1 MGGARS
7 EARRALCAAGLHPGA
22 QREERATRPSGS
34 RSHRAPQRLPRA
46 PTAPARPAPAAAAL
60 TERCRLGGLRGA
72 LLLFLARLHPLGARG
87 LLRCHLSLR
96 PRGWTNPARAS
107 PSPAGRR
114 RLSGK
119 GGQRH
124 ARTAATAAP
133 GASRGG
139 SAYDSQGLEMSK
151 KKLKKLSGKEDSL
164 EGQDDK
170 NSEDTRSYNP
180 AKKGESEFQ
189 RLKTER
195 DLQEKINDQS
205 FTVSHSA
212 DRWSQ
217 GKSPNRSRTTDS
229 SSIQIEKRKKIVIQ
243 FKPKEVK
250 CVKSTSTTDVVSTS
264 RESHNKGN
272 RFDGGEGKRLLHS
285 FALQKDK
292 VMKKKR
298 ERDEFCKLKIKAE
311 QTMLEKFKLAA
322 GNSHV
327 PHRALNGSKK
337 LGGDV
342 RTQKKISVTSTET
355 VNDDTY
361 DTSSTKKS
369 HMLSRTCDEEDK
381 EEYKEFSGKN
391 KHATKYTLSCYS
403 TETPKRQH
411 CHKWKKKDT
420 DSDKG
425 DSNAGTEGGCF
436 KAADLCFKQ
445 TFEASSTSDSY
456 QDNENAKSTQKIF
469 EVFPSYQGNES
480 PESDQEMQ
488 IIEDLHVARLEKK
501 MALPVVQT
509 CGELTSMEIDLPEQ
523 NLSISAA
530 SSASGL
536 NILVVIDTNIMIS
549 HLEFVRSLKSETIPG
564 VGRLALIIPWVVL
577 QELDNLKKG
586 KMLQHVRD
594 KAIPAVQF
602 IYMCLKNQDSK
613 LWGQSM
619 QLASQKI
626 YGLSDENNDDRVLQ
640 CCLQYQNLFPQA
652 VVILCTDD
660 KNLCNKAIVSEVKA
674 FCKADLVTALQNL
687 NINKQENCA
696 DLQQFKCDAE
706 FRKTEGDA
714 NLTAQFSSILPDLEK
729 NLGEALSCILE
740 TEMKIAFGNLWMEIL
755 YLKPPWTLASLLQC
769 YKKHWVAV
777 FGYVVPRSLLA
788 TVEYLY
794 KHLLST
800 QTVDSS
806 TAGMLLQESKNLLH
820 AFSSRSDYNGV
831 LPRAYAEVSKLHQT
845 FTEVKA
851 DSGQDLSEDTMVL
864 SENAVCEKMEAMIPN
879 LQNCEEKKLHLSTH
893 MAQGNRHQE
902 IWSVLEGV
910 WNTINLYS
918 VEIFQKLD
926 SNRVAVTSKSSFE
939 EAFLGLQKLIAAV
952 NDILEGIRRILTPN
966 STFQDIWTLY
976 NFLISNEINSSIK
989 FTAEEL
995 YECVSQ
1001 ETYRERLAV
1010 GCCQLAQLE
1019 HAIKQCNVSVHMEAK
1034 NRGWL

>member
-1 MGGARS
+1 
-7 EARRALCAAGLHPGA
+7 
-22 QREERATRPSGS
+22 
-34 RSHRAPQRLPRA
+34 
-46 PTAPARPAPAAAAL
+46 
-60 TERCRLGGLRGA
+60 
-72 LLLFLARLHPLGARG
+72 
-87 LLRCHLSLR
+87 
-96 PRGWTNPARAS
+96 
-107 PSPAGRR
+107 
-114 RLSGK
+114 
-119 GGQRH
+119 
-124 ARTAATAAP
+124 
-133 GASRGG
+133 
-139 SAYDSQGLEMSK
+139 MSK

-164 EGQDDK
+164 DGRDDK
-170 NSEDTRSYNP
+170 NSEDTRSYNHTT
-180 AKKGESEFQ
+180 KGETEFQ
-189 RLKTER
+189 RFKIEKGM
-195 DLQEKINDQS
+195 QEKKKDQS
-205 FTVSHSA
+205 PNISCGV
-212 DRWSQ
+212 DRRFQ
-217 GKSPNRSRTTDS
+217 GKSPNRSKTTDS
-229 SSIQIEKRKKIVIQ
+229 SSIQTEKRKRIVIQ
-243 FKPKEVK
+243 FKPKEIK
-250 CVKSTSTTDVVSTS
+250 HGKSTSTTDVVTTS
-264 RESHNKGN
+264 RESHSKGHH
-272 RFDGGEGKRLLHS
+272 FDGTEGKRLCHS
-285 FALQKDK
+285 FAVQKDK

-298 ERDEFCKLKIKAE
+298 EKAEFCKLKVKAE
-311 QTMLEKFKLAA
+311 QTMSEKLKSAPC
-322 GNSHV
+322 NSHV
-327 PHRALNGSKK
+327 PRRVSNGSKK
-337 LGGDV
+337 RSEDV
-342 RTQKKISVTSTET
+342 RTQKKTSITSTET
-355 VNDDTY
+355 VNDDI
-361 DTSSTKKS
+361 SFTKKS
-369 HMLSRTCDEEDK
+369 RMLSRTCDEED
-381 EEYKEFSGKN
+381 EEGYTEFSKKN
-391 KHATKYTLSCYS
+391 QHSTKHRPSYYS
-403 TETPKRQH
+403 AETPKRWD
-411 CHKWKKKDT
+411 CHEQKKQDI
-420 DSDKG
+420 DSDNAV
-425 DSNAGTEGGCF
+425 SNAGTEGGCF
-436 KAADLCFKQ
+436 EVAALRFKR
-445 TFEASSTSDSY
+445 TFEVPCTSDSY
-456 QDNENAKSTQKIF
+456 QGSENIKSTQKNF
-469 EVFPSYQGNES
+469 EVFPSHQGSQS

-488 IIEDLHVARLEKK
+488 IVEDLHVARLEKR
-501 MALPVVQT
+501 MALSVVQT
-509 CGELTSMEIDLPEQ
+509 CGELTNMEIDLPEQ
-523 NLSISAA
+523 DLSISAEA
-530 SSASGL
+530 STSGL

-549 HLEFVRSLKSETIPG
+549 HLEFVRSLKSENIPG

-687 NINKQENCA
+687 NINRHQNCV
-696 DLQQFKCDAE
+696 DLQQSKCDTE
-706 FRKTEGDA
+706 FLKTEGRDA
-714 NLTAQFSSILPDLEK
+714 NITAQFPSILPDLEK

-794 KHLLST
+794 KHLCRA

-806 TAGMLLQESKNLLH
+806 AAGVLLQESKKLLH

-845 FTEVKA
+845 LTEVKS
-851 DSGQDLSEDTMVL
+851 DTGQDLSEDTMVL
-864 SENAVCEKMEAMIPN
+864 SENAVCEKMEAMTPN
-879 LQNCEEKKLHLSTH
+879 LQNCEEKKLHSSTH
-893 MAQGNRHQE
+893 VAQENRHQE
-902 IWSVLEGV
+902 IC
-910 WNTINLYS
+910 

-926 SNRVAVTSKSSFE
+926 PNTVTVTAKSSFE

-976 NFLISNEINSSIK
+976 NFLISNEINNSIK

-1001 ETYRERLAV
+1001 EIYRERLAV

-1019 HAIKQCNVSVHMEAK
+1019 HTIKQCNASVHTEAK

>member
-1 MGGARS
+1 
-7 EARRALCAAGLHPGA
+7 
-22 QREERATRPSGS
+22 
-34 RSHRAPQRLPRA
+34 
-46 PTAPARPAPAAAAL
+46 
-60 TERCRLGGLRGA
+60 
-72 LLLFLARLHPLGARG
+72 F
-87 LLRCHLSLR
+87 
-96 PRGWTNPARAS
+96 
-107 PSPAGRR
+107 
-114 RLSGK
+114 
-119 GGQRH
+119 
-124 ARTAATAAP
+124 
-133 GASRGG
+133 
-139 SAYDSQGLEMSK
+139 Y
-151 KKLKKLSGKEDSL
+151 
-164 EGQDDK
+164 
-170 NSEDTRSYNP
+170 
-180 AKKGESEFQ
+180 
-189 RLKTER
+189 RLKIEKGV
-195 DLQEKINDQS
+195 QEKINDQS
-205 FTVSHSA
+205 SHVSHDG

-217 GKSPNRSRTTDS
+217 GKSPNRSKTTDN
-229 SSIQIEKRKKIVIQ
+229 SSIQIEKRKRIVIQ

-250 CVKSTSTTDVVSTS
+250 HGKSTSTTDVVSIS
-264 RESHNKGN
+264 RESHNKSN
-272 RFDGGEGKRLLHS
+272 CFDGAERKRLSHS
-285 FALQKDK
+285 FAFQKDK
-292 VMKKKR
+292 VKKKR
-298 ERDEFCKLKIKAE
+298 ERDEFCKLKAE
-311 QTMLEKFKLAA
+311 ESMLEKFKSAA
-322 GNSHV
+322 CNSHV

-337 LGGDV
+337 LSEDV
-342 RTQKKISVTSTET
+342 RTQKKTTITPTET
-355 VNDDTY
+355 VNHDTC

-369 HMLSRTCDEEDK
+369 RMLPRTCDEEDE
-381 EEYKEFSGKN
+381 EEYKFSRKN
-391 KHATKYTLSCYS
+391 KHSTKHTLSYCS
-403 TETPKRQH
+403 TETPKRWH
-411 CHKWKKKDT
+411 CHKWKKQNA
-420 DSDKG
+420 DSDKV
-425 DSNAGTEGGCF
+425 DTNTGTEGGCF
-436 KAADLCFKQ
+436 EAAALHFKRFFFFLQ
-445 TFEASSTSDSY
+445 
-456 QDNENAKSTQKIF
+456 IF
-469 EVFPSYQGNES
+469 EVFPSHQGNQS

-488 IIEDLHVARLEKK
+488 IVEDLHVARLEKR

-523 NLSISAA
+523 DLSISAA

-536 NILVVIDTNIMIS
+536 NMLVVIDTNIMIS

-564 VGRLALIIPWVVL
+564 VGRFALIIPWVVL

-602 IYMCLKNQDSK
+602 IYRCLKNQDSK

-687 NINKQENCA
+687 NTNKQQNCV
-696 DLQQFKCDAE
+696 DLQQSKCDTE
-706 FRKTEGDA
+706 FQKTGEDA
-714 NLTAQFSSILPDLEK
+714 NLTAQFPSILLDLEK

-777 FGYVVPRSLLA
+777 FGHVVPRSLLA

-794 KHLLST
+794 KHFCT
-800 QTVDSS
+800 AQTIDSS
-806 TAGMLLQESKNLLH
+806 AAGMLLQESKNLLH

-845 FTEVKA
+845 LTEVRGASVKS

-864 SENAVCEKMEAMIPN
+864 SENAACEKMEAMAPN
-879 LQNCEEKKLHLSTH
+879 LQNCEEKKLHSSTH
-893 MAQGNRHQE
+893 MAQENRHQE

-918 VEIFQKLD
+918 GEIFQKFD
-926 SNRVAVTSKSSFE
+926 PNTVAVTSKPSFE

-1019 HAIKQCNVSVHMEAK
+1019 HTIKQCNASVHMEAK